1 MTTTSNSASKT
12 TRAEDPHAGAGVDNG
27 QERLARLVRNA
38 ARAYVRALQL
48 RLEPHDVNYGHWSVL
63 RVLWVKDGLSQRDL
77 SEQAGITDSTTFAV
91 VKSLDAL
98 GYIERRHLPGN
109 NKNVHVFLTRSGKA
123 LKRQLIPLAVDV
135 NRISVAGVSE
145 QDLQTTRRTL
155 IRITEALAQDE
166 QALSAA
172 GQTARKPRPRSGA

>member
-1 MTTTSNSASKT
+1 M
-12 TRAEDPHAGAGVDNG
+12 REDSGPAGGGMDDG

-38 ARAYVRALQL
+38 ARAYVRGLQL

-63 RVLWVKDGLSQRDL
+63 RVLWAQDGLSQREL
-77 SEQAGITDSTTFAV
+77 SELAGITDSTTFAV

-98 GYIERRHLPGN
+98 GYIERKHLPGN

-135 NRISVAGVSE
+135 NQVSVEGVSE

-155 IRITEALAQDE
+155 IRIIDALARDE
-166 QALSAA
+166 LALAEASKPP
-172 GQTARKPRPRSGA
+172 RKSLRKAPSTTRPRSGD

>member
-1 MTTTSNSASKT
+1 MDQRVEASV
-12 TRAEDPHAGAGVDNG
+12 ADGGVDDG

-38 ARAYVRALQL
+38 ARAYVRGLQL

-63 RVLWVKDGLSQRDL
+63 RVLWAQDGLSQRDL

-98 GYIERRHLPGN
+98 GYIERKHLPGN

-135 NRISVAGVSE
+135 NQVSVEGVSE

-155 IRITEALAQDE
+155 IRITEALARDE
-166 QALSAA
+166 RALAEASKP
-172 GQTARKPRPRSGA
+172 ARKARRAGT

>member
-1 MTTTSNSASKT
+1 M
-12 TRAEDPHAGAGVDNG
+12 DQPVDAHPADRGTDDG

-38 ARAYVRALQL
+38 ARAYVRGLQL

-63 RVLWVKDGLSQRDL
+63 RVLWARDGLSQREL

-98 GYIERRHLPGN
+98 GYIERKHLPGN

-135 NRISVAGVSE
+135 NQVSVKGVSE

-155 IRITEALAQDE
+155 IHIIDALARDE
-166 QALSAA
+166 QALAEAA
-172 GQTARKPRPRSGA
+172 SPPRKTRTRGGI

>member
-1 MTTTSNSASKT
+1 MDQRVEASV
-12 TRAEDPHAGAGVDNG
+12 ADDGVDDG

-38 ARAYVRALQL
+38 ARAYVRGLQL

-63 RVLWVKDGLSQRDL
+63 RVLWAQDGLSQRDL

-98 GYIERRHLPGN
+98 GYVERRHLPGN

-135 NRISVAGVSE
+135 NQVSVDGVSE
-145 QDLQTTRRTL
+145 EDLRITRRTL
-155 IRITEALAQDE
+155 IRINEALARDE
-166 QALSAA
+166 AALLQAAKS
-172 GQTARKPRPRSGA
+172 ARKKRPRPNA

>member
-1 MTTTSNSASKT
+1 MTDTQAVPAT
-12 TRAEDPHAGAGVDNG
+12 AGNGVDDG

-63 RVLWVKDGLSQRDL
+63 RVLWAQDGLSQREL

-98 GYIERRHLPGN
+98 GYIERKHLPGN

-135 NRISVAGVSE
+135 NQISVEGVSE
-145 QDLQTTRRTL
+145 QDLLITRRTL
-155 IRITEALAQDE
+155 IRINEALARDE
-166 QALSAA
+166 LALAEAA
-172 GQTARKPRPRSGA
+172 AARKVAPPRKR